1 MREAIPRR
9 GRWRLPVI
17 GLCALAGTGVS
28 LALPAVLGRA
38 VDALGDR
45 SPLLLAAAL
54 IAVGVAA
61 DLLDVYLSA
70 GFLADATAS
79 LRRRVVS
86 HLLALPP
93 AETARFGP
101 GDLVARVSG
110 NAAEAAGAAPRLVG
124 LAAAAVPPL
133 GSLVLLA
140 LLDPWLA
147 AAFLAGLAAIAVVL
161 RGYTRRTTE
170 AVAGYQRV
178 QGEIAG
184 LLAES
189 LTGAR
194 TIAAAGTAERE
205 RDRVLAPLPELHR
218 HGRLTWRVLSAT
230 GAKAAIAGPL
240 ALVAVLAV
248 AGWALSRQRITPGE
262 LFAAAQY
269 AAQGAGLGGLTG
281 LLGGLARARAA
292 TGRVRE
298 VLAVPALPHG
308 TRPVPPGRGRLE
320 LRGAS
325 VAGVV
330 SDVDLD
336 LPGGSLTAV
345 VGRSGAGKS
354 TLAALCARLRDPD
367 EGAVLLDG
375 VPLPELTE
383 DDLRAAVGCAFERP
397 VPLGAT
403 VAEAIDCG
411 RGVDVTAAA
420 RAADVHAWATR
431 LPHGFGTP
439 LEEAP
444 RSGGETQ
451 RLGLARAWPAGRLL
465 VLDDALSSVD
475 TVTELRIGRALTRDH
490 GGRTRLVVTHRAQT
504 AARAD
509 RVVWLD
515 AGRVRAVAPHAELWA
530 EPEYRAV
537 FGS

>member
-17 GLCALAGTGVS
+17 GFCALAGTGVS

-38 VDALGDR
+38 VDDPGA
-45 SPLLLAAAL
+45 PLPLAALL
-54 IAVGVAA
+54 IVTSVTV
-61 DLLDVYLSA
+61 DLLDVYLST

-79 LRRRVVS
+79 LRRRIVAHV
-86 HLLALPP
+86 LALPP
-93 AETARFGP
+93 AETARFGA

-110 NAAEAAGAAPRLVG
+110 NAAEAAGAAPQIVG
-124 LAAAAVPPL
+124 MIAAAVPPL
-133 GSLVLLA
+133 GSLALLA
-140 LLDPWLA
+140 LIDPWLA
-147 AAFLAGLAAIAVVL
+147 AAFVVGLAAIAAVL
-161 RGYTRRTTE
+161 RTHAHRTTG
-170 AVAGYQRV
+170 AVAGYQRA

-189 LTGAR
+189 LSGAR
-194 TIAAAGTAERE
+194 TIAAAGTADRERE
-205 RDRVLAPLPELHR
+205 RVLGPLPELHR
-218 HGRLTWRVLSAT
+218 HGRLTWRVLSRT

-248 AGWALSRQRITPGE
+248 AGWALSRHRISPGE

-281 LLGGLARARAA
+281 LLGGFARARAA
-292 TGRVRE
+292 AGRVRE
-298 VLAVPALPHG
+298 VLSVPAFAHGDHALPEA
-308 TRPVPPGRGRLE
+308 PGRLE

-325 VAGVV
+325 VAGVL

-345 VGRSGAGKS
+345 IGRSGAGKS

-367 EGAVLLDG
+367 AGTVLLDG
-375 VPLPELTE
+375 VPLPVLSEHA
-383 DDLRAAVGCAFERP
+383 LRAAVGCAFERP
-397 VPLGAT
+397 VPVGAT
-403 VAEAIDCG
+403 VAEAIACG
-411 RGVDVTAAA
+411 RPIDVKAAA
-420 RAADVHAWATR
+420 RAADVHAWASR
-431 LPHGFGTP
+431 LPLRYATP
-439 LEEAP
+439 LDAAP

-465 VLDDALSSVD
+465 VLDDAMSSVD

-509 RVVWLD
+509 RVVWLED
-515 AGRVRAVAPHAELWA
+515 GRVRAVAPHAELWA
-530 EPEYRAV
+530 DGEYRAV

>member
-28 LALPAVLGRA
+28 LALPAVLGRV

-45 SPLLLAAAL
+45 SLLFLAALL
-54 IAVGVAA
+54 IAGGVAV

-79 LRRRVVS
+79 LRRGIVS

-93 AETARFGP
+93 SGTARFGT

-110 NAAEAAGAAPRLVG
+110 NAAEAAGAAPQIVG
-124 LAAAAVPPL
+124 LIASAVPPL

-140 LLDPWLA
+140 LIDVWLA
-147 AAFLAGLAAIAVVL
+147 AAFLVGVTAIVLVL
-161 RGYTRRTTE
+161 RTYTRRTTE

-194 TIAAAGTAERE
+194 TIAAAGTADRERE
-205 RDRVLAPLPELHR
+205 RVLGPLPELHR

-230 GAKAAIAGPL
+230 GAKAAVAGPL

-248 AGWALSRQRITPGE
+248 AGWALSRHRITPGE

-298 VLAVPALPHG
+298 VLDAPAFEHGDAVLPAAP
-308 TRPVPPGRGRLE
+308 GRLE
-320 LRGAS
+320 LRGAT
-325 VAGVV
+325 VTGVLT
-330 SDVDLD
+330 DVDLD

-345 VGRSGAGKS
+345 AGRSGSGKS

-383 DDLRAAVGCAFERP
+383 DALRAAIGCAFERP
-397 VPLGAT
+397 VPVGAT
-403 VAEAIDCG
+403 VAEAIACG
-411 RGVDVTAAA
+411 RGIDVTAAA
-420 RAADVHAWATR
+420 RAADVHDWATR
-431 LPHGFGTP
+431 LPERYDTP
-439 LEEAP
+439 LDEAP

-465 VLDDALSSVD
+465 VLDDAMSSVD

-515 AGRVRAVAPHAELWA
+515 DGRVRAVAPHAELWA
-530 EPEYRAV
+530 EADYRAV